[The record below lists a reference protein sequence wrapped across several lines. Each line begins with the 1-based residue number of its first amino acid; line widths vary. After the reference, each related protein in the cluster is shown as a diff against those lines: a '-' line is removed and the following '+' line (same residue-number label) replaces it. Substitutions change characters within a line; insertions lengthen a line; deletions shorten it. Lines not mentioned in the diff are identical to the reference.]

1 MGKSYIK
8 HNRRKTWYLSPAPPH
23 PPHSLLAFQPIL
35 SGMNNDE
42 GVLNALLKNLC
53 WSSRKGE
60 SPTLIM
66 KELFASATLLNKER
80 TRDQNQQVGAK

>member
-8 HNRRKTWYLSPAPPH
+8 HNRRKTWYLSPAPP

-53 WSSRKGE
+53 WSARKGGVP
-60 SPTLIM
+60 PTLIM

>member
-42 GVLNALLKNLC
+42 GVLNASLKNLC
-53 WSSRKGE
+53 WSARKGGVPYFNHE
-60 SPTLIM
+60 
-66 KELFASATLLNKER
+66 
-80 TRDQNQQVGAK
+80 GALRKCDLVK

>member
-8 HNRRKTWYLSPAPPH
+8 HNRRKTWYLSPP

-53 WSSRKGE
+53 WSAKKGGVP
-60 SPTLIM
+60 PTLIM